1 MIKTPIK
8 TANNS
13 TVIEYPINRNA
24 WKNTFIESGFL
35 VGNYE
40 GNLFKADGATKAFPW
55 EYYEP
60 AQVNYGTLITSLAFF
75 ERLDDVEETFFRS
88 DAKTDVLVE
97 KLLARSER
105 LTDEIDLQRQDVRDG
120 LKYVLGKMVAAGIE
134 GYSQQFA
141 DSRFNAIIFEPVTLS
156 EIPAYLRPLY
166 SA

>member
-1 MIKTPIK
+1 MIRTPIVFETGNTIIK
-8 TANNS
+8 
-13 TVIEYPINRNA
+13 YPINRDF
-24 WKNTFIESGFL
+24 WRNTFIENGQL
-35 VGNYE
+35 VGDYE
-40 GNLFKADGATKAFPW
+40 GNLFLADGATKAFPW

-60 AQVNYGTLITSLAFF
+60 EQVNYGTLITSLAFF
-75 ERLDDVEETFFRS
+75 ERLDDVEEIFFRS

-97 KLLARSER
+97 RLLARSER

-120 LKYVLGKMVAAGIE
+120 LKYVLGKMVATGIE